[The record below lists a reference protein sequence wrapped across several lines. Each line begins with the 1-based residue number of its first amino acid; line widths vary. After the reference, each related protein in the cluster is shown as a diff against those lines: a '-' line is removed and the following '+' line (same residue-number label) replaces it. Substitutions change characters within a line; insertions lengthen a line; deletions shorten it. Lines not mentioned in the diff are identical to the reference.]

1 MKKLFISTFVLLTAL
16 MAQAQTKINPKLENG
31 FKAVYST
38 VNTLNMMDMSALTV
52 TSEDE
57 YAVSNVTPEG
67 AVITI
72 TNLSM
77 SPIQTEGID
86 PVTFILL
93 TTAHVLEN
101 TTVKLQVNA
110 DGVPQKILNLE
121 EVKGKVD
128 EVMNAAITKFFET
141 NAELAQVMP
150 KDKFLEQISGRIDEE
165 MLLSSFDVL
174 ELNGKTVANGY
185 QDTYTN
191 DEGLKMKRM
200 YFVSGNKVI
209 SNANLDMSK
218 DEMKAFIISQIEKEA
233 PEQAEAI
240 KQNIDLVMSQ
250 LKVEMTEKYTFDLQ
264 DNKWPASITSEQSQD
279 SMGQSMKATSVI
291 TLKQ

>member
-1 MKKLFISTFVLLTAL
+1 MKKLFISTFVLFTAL
-16 MAQAQTKINPKLENG
+16 MAQAQTKISPKLENG

>member
-1 MKKLFISTFVLLTAL
+1 MKKLFITTLVLLTAL
-16 MAQAQTKINPKLENG
+16 MAQAQTKISPKLENG

>member
-1 MKKLFISTFVLLTAL
+1 MKKLFITTFVLLTAL
-16 MAQAQTKINPKLENG
+16 MAQAQTKISPKLENG

-150 KDKFLEQISGRIDEE
+150 KDKFLEQVSGRIDEE

>member
-1 MKKLFISTFVLLTAL
+1 MKKLFITTFVLLTAL
-16 MAQAQTKINPKLENG
+16 MAQAQTKISPKLENG

-150 KDKFLEQISGRIDEE
+150 KDKFLEQVSGRIDEE

-250 LKVEMTEKYTFDLQ
+250 LKVEMTEKHTFDLQ

>member
-1 MKKLFISTFVLLTAL
+1 MKKLFITTFVLLTAL
-16 MAQAQTKINPKLENG
+16 MAQAQTKISPKLENG

>member
-1 MKKLFISTFVLLTAL
+1 MKKLFITTFVLLTAL
-16 MAQAQTKINPKLENG
+16 MAQAQTKISPKLENG

-185 QDTYTN
+185 HDTYTN